1 MKNSWFYQHSKSFLH
16 SILPCRSSCMQLK
29 NYSKHKFLLN
39 PCKVTKCISEIKGN
53 HAYFL
58 QCTIKLIRNIKLH
71 KNPLDKTIV
80 IHLDIYFT
88 IPRVQPSIAFFFSPQ
103 SNTCICSVGLL
114 VLSFCFSKCPLE
126 LKTRALLLQGMSLRK
141 PTWPMTRQR
150 NAGLRYL
157 KYKFKKA
164 NPYHNSH
171 LTKRSDIQT
180 IACHIQ
186 HIIFKG

>member
-16 SILPCRSSCMQLK
+16 SILTCMHEDLQLK

-58 QCTIKLIRNIKLH
+58 RCTIKLIRNIKLQ

-88 IPRVQPSIAFFFSPQ
+88 IPRVQPSIAFFFSTKQ
-103 SNTCICSVGLL
+103 YMHLFCR
-114 VLSFCFSKCPLE
+114 SFSP
-126 LKTRALLLQGMSLRK
+126 LLLSVPWNWK
-141 PTWPMTRQR
+141 P
-150 NAGLRYL
+150 GLYFYRE
-157 KYKFKKA
+157 
-164 NPYHNSH
+164 
-171 LTKRSDIQT
+171 
-180 IACHIQ
+180 CH
-186 HIIFKG
+186 